1 MAAHRRSLRQRER
14 GVEQVNS
21 LAILAKDVVVVLGI
35 DDLGVVEHKR
45 HVVLA
50 LSSCGQIGDG
60 RARHATFLL
69 GERHLSDIAIDVIH
83 AGHCLHRR
91 CLSDGERGSIGGIP
105 VRRHGAVGGIED
117 GSAFLGCDRHLG
129 ATREVLVATDD
140 RRGGLSHL
148 ATKELHNLQLS
159 LDGTSA
165 RLVIPSNDVVG
176 GILVG
181 AHLVQ
186 EVSYVGKRSEIRE
199 TCACIVGSTLSQI
212 AIGVIIDIDLAQQNQ
227 VALVVGGQ
235 LLDGSR
241 HGDILARGVGLRQ
254 IVAVGDTSDI
264 LCLQETILVSD
275 VHRHRTIER
284 SALFE
289 REGGAHQV
297 DGLAT
302 LANDIV
308 GAVTIDHLCIG
319 ELQRSGSHI
328 GSTGHQVVD
337 GVGRTYLAT
346 TRLVTTRTFYG
357 DLGEVHGA

>member
-1 MAAHRRSLRQRER
+1 M
-14 GVEQVNS
+14 
-21 LAILAKDVVVVLGI
+21 
-35 DDLGVVEHKR
+35 
-45 HVVLA
+45 
-50 LSSCGQIGDG
+50 
-60 RARHATFLL
+60 
-69 GERHLSDIAIDVIH
+69 
-83 AGHCLHRR
+83 
-91 CLSDGERGSIGGIP
+91 P
-105 VRRHGAVGGIED
+105 
-117 GSAFLGCDRHLG
+117 
-129 ATREVLVATDD
+129 TREVLVATDD

-176 GILVG
+176 GVLVG

-186 EVSYVGKRSEIRE
+186 EVSNVGKRSEIE
-199 TCACIVGSTLSQI
+199 ACACIVGSTLSQI
-212 AIGVIIDIDLAQQNQ
+212 ASSVIIDSDLAQQNQ

-235 LLDGSR
+235 LIDGRR

-346 TRLVTTRTFYG
+346 TATSSTVDILNGDPGYIYG
-357 DLGEVHGA
+357 A

>member
-1 MAAHRRSLRQRER
+1 M
-14 GVEQVNS
+14 
-21 LAILAKDVVVVLGI
+21 
-35 DDLGVVEHKR
+35 
-45 HVVLA
+45 
-50 LSSCGQIGDG
+50 
-60 RARHATFLL
+60 
-69 GERHLSDIAIDVIH
+69 
-83 AGHCLHRR
+83 
-91 CLSDGERGSIGGIP
+91 
-105 VRRHGAVGGIED
+105 
-117 GSAFLGCDRHLG
+117 
-129 ATREVLVATDD
+129 
-140 RRGGLSHL
+140 
-148 ATKELHNLQLS
+148 
-159 LDGTSA
+159 
-165 RLVIPSNDVVG
+165 
-176 GILVG
+176 
-181 AHLVQ
+181 
-186 EVSYVGKRSEIRE
+186 
-199 TCACIVGSTLSQI
+199 SQI

-227 VALVVGGQ
+227 VALVVGAQ